1 MVPIRFISESFGAKV
16 SWNNEEKSTTITI
29 PDRDM
34 EIVLYVDQKKAIVN
48 QTSIEMDVE
57 PLIYQDRLFV
67 PIRFVA
73 EAFLADIRFFK
84 PEDNSPPYI
93 VISFEK

>member
-1 MVPIRFISESFGAKV
+1 
-16 SWNNEEKSTTITI
+16 
-29 PDRDM
+29 
-34 EIVLYVDQKKAIVN
+34 
-48 QTSIEMDVE
+48 MDVE